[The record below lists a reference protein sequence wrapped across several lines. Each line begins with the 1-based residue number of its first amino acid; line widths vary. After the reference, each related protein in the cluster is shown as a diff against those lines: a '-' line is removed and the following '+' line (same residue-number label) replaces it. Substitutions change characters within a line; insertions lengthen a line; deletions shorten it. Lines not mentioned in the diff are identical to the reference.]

1 MADKVPS
8 VLLPYP
14 PGYIGLSL
22 GKFYKHLNL
31 STCDGQLSG
40 AARSQLVSPKVSICF
55 LERFLEITSKSKYCL
70 VQILSLVL
78 DLVTHL
84 RDRIRS

>member
-1 MADKVPS
+1 MDSSVELPGASLFPQKV
-8 VLLPYP
+8 
-14 PGYIGLSL
+14 
-22 GKFYKHLNL
+22 F
-31 STCDGQLSG
+31 
-40 AARSQLVSPKVSICF
+40 ICF

-78 DLVTHL
+78 DSVTHL